1 MILALVALL
10 GWVGFGSLFD
20 FGRAVLIGGV
30 LVIATVSAWWLTV
43 PASLGLGTITF
54 LVVNGFVQNSRGEL
68 SWNGGADLVLLLACL
83 LLPAASAELGF
94 EVIRERKSWRESA
107 AAGRKPGLVRRRHSG
122 QLERVPR
129 VRASRNP
136 YSVKRST

>member
-1 MILALVALL
+1 
-10 GWVGFGSLFD
+10 
-20 FGRAVLIGGV
+20 VLIGGV

-54 LVVNGFVQNSRGEL
+54 LVVNGVVQNSRGEL